1 MPEKRQP
8 LTWRDRELKDWQHI
22 GDKVKR
28 YKKVHPSARF
38 SYDYVEVAARLKA
51 AGFTD
56 ADVAYALNRS
66 PSTIGVWKKK
76 YPQFRKAMEEGK
88 SIAVNYLVAQGMR
101 AAAGYDYTESNE
113 KYTIKTDEDGV
124 EHTVCVGK
132 SVYNKHQSPDAKLL
146 MFLLSNLS
154 PDKWRISHKIDIRED
169 KRVNIQI
176 DGKIVS
182 EQIDKLAG
190 ALNDN
195 IKQIEAKVIDIDNEA
210 KN

>member
-1 MPEKRQP
+1 MAEKKQL
-8 LTWRDRELKDWQHI
+8 LTWRDRQLKDWEHL

-28 YKKVHPSARF
+28 YKVHPAARF

-56 ADVAYALNRS
+56 ADVAYALAVS
-66 PSTIGVWKKK
+66 PTTVAAWKKK
-76 YPQFRKAMEEGK
+76 YPQFKTACEEGK
-88 SIAVNYLVAQGMR
+88 SIAVNYLVAQGLR

-113 KYTIKTDEDGV
+113 KYKVEVDEDGE
-124 EHTVCVGK
+124 EHTVLVSRSK
-132 SVYNKHQSPDAKLL
+132 YNKHQSPDSKLL

-154 PDKWRISHKIDIRED
+154 PEKWRISHKIDIQED
-169 KRVNIQI
+169 RRVNIKI

-190 ALNDN
+190 SLNDN